1 MMEEVNVMEMQAV
14 TYTLEKD
21 GKRPLSTRIS
31 EIRGIKWVIMAL
43 PAAYII
49 VTMGI
54 AMISIFQKSVIS
66 GDGFTLEFFRK
77 VFTEPLYIN
86 VMIETLKTGAI
97 VTLTTL
103 LLGYPMAYLSVRA
116 KKQWIKNVVTGGVLI
131 PYWISMLVRI
141 FAWQI
146 ILSKE
151 GIINKLLMGLGI
163 IDEPLTLLYTSI
175 AVVISLT
182 HILLPNMFLSLQAK
196 MEGID
201 ENLTRAADGMGAHP
215 IRNFFDIFL
224 PLSLQGIVS
233 GAIMVFVLALGF
245 YIAPALL
252 GGADNMMVSNLI
264 EENMN
269 NFNWGVACAQSIQ
282 LLFIVFIIIA
292 IAFRFVGN
300 IFISKK

>member
-1 MMEEVNVMEMQAV
+1 MNEHR
-14 TYTLEKD
+14 TYTLGRN
-21 GKRPLSTRIS
+21 GKRPLMTRIS
-31 EIRGIKWVIMAL
+31 EIRGLRWLILILPVAYVIM
-43 PAAYII
+43 
-49 VTMGI
+49 TMGI
-54 AMISIFQKSVIS
+54 AMVNICQKSVIS
-66 GDGFTLEFFRK
+66 NKDGFTLEYFHK

-86 VMIETLKTGAI
+86 VMLETLKVGAI
-97 VTLTTL
+97 VTVTTL
-103 LLGYPMAYLSVRA
+103 LLAYPMAYLSVRA
-116 KKQWIKNVVTGGVLI
+116 KRSWVKNVVTGGVLI

-146 ILSKE
+146 ILAKT
-151 GIINKLLMGLGI
+151 GIVNQILMALGI
-163 IDEPLTLLYTSI
+163 IDEPLTILYTTT

-215 IRNFFDIFL
+215 VRNFIDIFL

-233 GAIMVFVLALGF
+233 GSLMVFVLALGF

-269 NFNWGVACAQSIQ
+269 NFNWGVACAQSLQ
-282 LLFIVFIIIA
+282 LLMIVFLIIA
-292 IAFRFVGN
+292 VAFRFVGN
-300 IFISKK
+300 IFIPQR

>member
-1 MMEEVNVMEMQAV
+1 MEAQEKV
-14 TYTLEKD
+14 YTLGKN
-21 GKRPLSTRIS
+21 GKRPLSTRLS
-31 EIRGIKWVIMAL
+31 EVKGIRWLLMAL
-43 PAAYII
+43 PAAY
-49 VTMGI
+49 VVLTMGI
-54 AMISIFQKSVIS
+54 AMVNIFQKSVIS
-66 GDGFTLEFFRK
+66 KQGFTFDYFKK

-86 VMIETLKTGAI
+86 VLLETLKTGVI
-97 VTLTTL
+97 VTFTTL
-103 LLGYPMAYLSVRA
+103 LLAYPMAYLSVRA
-116 KKQWIKNVVTGGVLI
+116 KKKWIKNVVTGGVLI

-151 GIINKLLMGLGI
+151 GLVNTALMAMGI
-163 IDEPLTLLYTSI
+163 IDEPLTILYTGI

-215 IRNFFDIFL
+215 VRNFFDIFF

-233 GAIMVFVLALGF
+233 GCLMVFVLALGF

-252 GGADNMMVSNLI
+252 GGANNMMVSNLI
-264 EENMN
+264 EDNMN

-282 LLFIVFIIIA
+282 LLLIVFVIIA
-292 IAFRFVGN
+292 VAFKFVGN
-300 IFISKK
+300 IFIPKK